1 MGCKES
7 IALKTV
13 LEVPDYKIGTGQ
25 PGIYISLIVFTIVFM
40 LIPLKWKPCALFKG
54 LTHFDMF
61 NVYGVVY

>member
-25 PGIYISLIVFTIVFM
+25 PGIYISPMVFTIVFR
-40 LIPLKWKPCALFKG
+40 LFPLKWKPCALFNG